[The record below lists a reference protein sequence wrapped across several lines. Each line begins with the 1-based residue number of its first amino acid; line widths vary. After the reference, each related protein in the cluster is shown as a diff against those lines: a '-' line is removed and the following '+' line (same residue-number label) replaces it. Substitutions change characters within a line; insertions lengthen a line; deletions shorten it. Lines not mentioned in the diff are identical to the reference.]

1 MVTAFMPPCWAS
13 TSVRLTKRS
22 PATVTGSD
30 AALEAG
36 ADLALESG
44 AETCV
49 PAAEPGGEAEGPAE
63 PGAEL
68 LFGLGGRPAA
78 CLQRSDSES
87 LWSLRQATT
96 RPPPGCTV
104 PHSF

>member
-13 TSVRLTKRS
+13 TSMRLTKRS
-22 PATVTGSD
+22 PATVTGFD
-30 AALEAG
+30 AALDTG

-44 AETCV
+44 GETRV
-49 PAAEPGGEAEGPAE
+49 PAAEPGGLAGEPAE

-68 LFGLGGRPAA
+68 PFGLGGRPAA
-78 CLQRSDSES
+78 CLQRSDNEF